1 MFLNFLSMKTI
12 TFTRYTEGVYTNLAF
27 DGCRMYPYF
36 VTMIYVM
43 LTERQE
49 LYDQECL
56 TIRVKVIVD
65 FPHAFTNMA
74 DIKDV
79 ATFYLFE
86 K

>member
-1 MFLNFLSMKTI
+1 MSAIFVNACGKSTI

-43 LTERQE
+43 LTERQD

-56 TIRVKVIVD
+56 TINFD
-65 FPHAFTNMA
+65 
-74 DIKDV
+74 
-79 ATFYLFE
+79 L
-86 K
+86 